1 MKQITLFLIIIAIFF
16 VFLIIYFFTKKK
28 AEENKNI
35 IKEELNYLMK
45 EIDAYNKKQSQT
57 KLITTPVYYINMDIH
72 TDRRKHIE
80 RQLDKYATYKQ
91 RISGFNGYA
100 IKNRQ
105 NDTVDGITFINDY
118 KGMKNAEIGCT
129 LSHLI
134 AIKTA
139 YYNGDAIAIIVED
152 DTNINLIEMMDENI
166 ESIIEKA
173 PLNYD
178 IIKLFYMDTNRANKL
193 ISYKNPLLKNY
204 LFLYEQQ
211 GEEYSTY
218 STVGYLINR
227 RGMKKILDY
236 VMISEST
243 FHIKKENDIPYYGS
257 ADIFIYNLA
266 NTYNLYPSI
275 FFPNNVSLQSTI
287 HEDHTSAHISRSIE
301 LLKYYSNKIKELEF
315 KDNFSAYTYINF
327 IKNYKNINTSNIIP
341 KLMFRMSPFELSSI
355 PNEIDTVLNNFFK
368 LNPEYVQVYLDNN
381 DCIQFITEYYPEYFE
396 HYNNI
401 IPGAYKSDI
410 CRLLLLYEFGGF
422 YSDIGQ
428 TFKYPLSKFVDEDD
442 EVVFCIENKPHTNIF
457 NNSFMAFYPK
467 HPILNY
473 MIKNVIDNVSSKYYG
488 IDKIDITGP
497 RALGKSFN
505 SFFNRSP
512 TSNINTGKYKINNF
526 KFNVFIADYP
536 NNKII
541 DKKHNELAELKFPNY
556 MNVMYKDK
564 GKYYQNLWDKR
575 KVYVNE

>member
-1 MKQITLFLIIIAIFF
+1 MKRIVTFLAVLSLFLIVCIF
-16 VFLIIYFFTKKK
+16 IYFLKKK
-28 AEENKNI
+28 TTEENKI
-35 IKEELNYLMK
+35 VIKEELNYLMK

-100 IKNRQ
+100 IKNQ
-105 NDTVDGITFINDY
+105 KNDTVDGITFINDY
-118 KGMKNAEIGCT
+118 DGMKNAEIGCT

-139 YYNGDAIAIIVED
+139 YYNGDTIAIIVED

-178 IIKLFYMDTNRANKL
+178 IIKLFYMDTDRANKL
-193 ISYKNPLLKNY
+193 VSYENPLLKNY
-204 LFLYEQQ
+204 SFLYEQEGQ
-211 GEEYSTY
+211 EYSTY

-227 RGMKKILDY
+227 KGMKKILDY

-243 FHIKKENDIPYYGS
+243 FHIKKENDTPYYGS

-315 KDNFSAYTYINF
+315 DNFPMHIVYINLDIRKDRDRDTKNELKK
-327 IKNYKNINTSNIIP
+327 IKNKDISRISAIQKSNGAYGCLLSHYKAIEYSINYYPDQHVLVCEDDIEFLEDPCPVISDIVKKVNDWDVIMIAHNTLKDTPTSFNTINKVVDSQTGACYLIHSSYRI
-341 KLMFRMSPFELSSI
+341 KLLTLFKKTIDDFELSG
-355 PNEIDTVLNNFFK
+355 VWNNFK
-368 LNPEYVQVYLDNN
+368 HCSDQCWKSLQRIDNW
-381 DCIQFITEYYPEYFE
+381 Y
-396 HYNNI
+396 
-401 IPGAYKSDI
+401 IPSTSNGKRIAKQRKS
-410 CRLLLLYEFGGF
+410 
-422 YSDIGQ
+422 YSN
-428 TFKYPLSKFVDEDD
+428 
-442 EVVFCIENKPHTNIF
+442 IENKI
-457 NNSFMAFYPK
+457 
-467 HPILNY
+467 
-473 MIKNVIDNVSSKYYG
+473 V
-488 IDKIDITGP
+488 
-497 RALGKSFN
+497 
-505 SFFNRSP
+505 
-512 TSNINTGKYKINNF
+512 
-526 KFNVFIADYP
+526 DY
-536 NNKII
+536 
-541 DKKHNELAELKFPNY
+541 L
-556 MNVMYKDK
+556 V
-564 GKYYQNLWDKR
+564 
-575 KVYVNE
+575 